1 MWDNWRDKLSS
12 LKDVHDR
19 LEELGR
25 LGGLRI
31 WIIHVLED
39 GPKNGVEIMDAIQE
53 HHEAMHRMHDDRMRH
68 MKEDKHYQQHL
79 QRAMKRTSRR
89 PSPGSVYPMLKKMVA
104 EELIVKQEDGR
115 YKLTDKGQE
124 MAHKIFGQFRSSAGQ
139 MDRGAHAVEH
149 SLNEI
154 GSYISLLEN
163 IKREKLIPHEER
175 IGELSERLKKM
186 KDSLKE

>member
-12 LKDVHDR
+12 LKDIHDR
-19 LEELGR
+19 LEELGK

-39 GPKNGVEIMDAIQE
+39 NPKNGVEIMDAIQE
-53 HHEAMHRMHDDRMRH
+53 HHETMHRMHDDRMRY
-68 MKEDKHYQQHL
+68 MKDDKHYQQHL
-79 QRAMKRTSRR
+79 QRTMKRTTRR

-124 MAHKIFGQFRSSAGQ
+124 MAYKIFGQFRSNAEQ
-139 MDRGAHAVEH
+139 MDRGAHAVERAL
-149 SLNEI
+149 SEI
-154 GSYISLLEN
+154 NSYVSLLEN
-163 IKREKLIPHEER
+163 IKKEKLVPHEER